1 MTLELIRG
9 GTAYSL
15 DDGTYCK
22 WIGDDGWG
30 IAPLH
35 RLTER
40 GPLQHGDTDRGF
52 RLDPRIGQLALI
64 ILADTEDEM
73 YTARATLLGLFAPA
87 ETLALRWTLPG
98 RTRQI
103 DVHLVSGMTMSST
116 ERGVWA
122 QKVAVTLRAPDP
134 TFYDP
139 AGKAVTFRLGGGG
152 DALVIPMEVPMVVG
166 ASVIDSSTVVDNDG
180 DWFSY
185 PHLIRITGPIEDPV
199 ITNETTG
206 EKLDFTGTTIAALDY
221 YDLDL
226 RYGHKTVVDSTGA
239 NKIADLT
246 GDSDLATWHLEP
258 GENSIRVTGLDATE
272 ATKVEISFFMR
283 YMGI

>member
-40 GPLQHGDTDRGF
+40 GPLQHGDTDRGY
-52 RLDPRIGQLALI
+52 RLDPRVGQLALI
-64 ILADTEDEM
+64 ILADTEDAM
-73 YTARATLLGLFAPA
+73 YAARDTLMGLFAPTA
-87 ETLALRWTLPG
+87 ALALRWTLAT

-103 DVHLVSGMTMSST
+103 DVHLVGGMTMSST

-152 DALVIPMEVPMVVG
+152 DALEIPLEVPMVVG
-166 ASVIDSSTVVDNDG
+166 ASTIDSVTVVENDG
-180 DWFSY
+180 NWLSY
-185 PHLIRITGPIEDPV
+185 PHLIRITGPIEDVV
-199 ITNETTG
+199 IENETTG
-206 EKLDFTGTTIAALDY
+206 EVLSFDGVTIAGGDY
-221 YDLDL
+221 YDIDL
-226 RYGHKTVVDSTGA
+226 RYGHKTVVDAAGT

-246 GDSDLATWHLEP
+246 ADSDLATWHLAP
-258 GENSIRVTGLDATE
+258 GANSIRVTGLDATE
-272 ATKVEISFFMR
+272 ATRVDINFFER
-283 YMGI
+283 YLGI

>member
-22 WIGDDGWG
+22 WTGDDGWG

-40 GPLQHGDTDRGF
+40 GPLQHGDTDRGY
-52 RLDPRIGQLALI
+52 RLDPRVGQLALI
-64 ILADTEDEM
+64 ILADTEDAM
-73 YTARATLLGLFAPA
+73 YAARDTLMGLFAPTA
-87 ETLALRWTLPG
+87 PLALRWTLAG

-103 DVHLVSGMTMSST
+103 DVNLVGGMTMSST

-139 AGKAVTFRLGGGG
+139 AGEAVTFALGGGG
-152 DALVIPMEVPMVVG
+152 DALVIPMVVPMVVG
-166 ASVIDSSTVVDNDG
+166 ASVIDASAAVANAG
-180 DWFSY
+180 NWLSY
-185 PHLIRITGPIEDPV
+185 PHLIRITGPIEDCV

-206 EKLDFTGTTIAALDY
+206 EVLDFAGVTIAGGDH

-226 RYGHKTVVDSTGA
+226 RYGYKTVVDATGA

-246 GDSDLATWHLEP
+246 AGSDLATWHLQP
-258 GENSIRVTGLDATE
+258 GDNSLRVTGINATE
-272 ATKVEISFFMR
+272 ATRVDISFFLR
-283 YMGI
+283 YLGI